1 MKECRYDA
9 VVIGAGA
16 AGMASALSLSRRGYS
31 CVLVDREEY
40 LGGIL
45 LQCVHNG
52 FGLQHFGEELTGPE
66 FAFRFEREVISAGI
80 PFLSGTTVLSVK
92 RKKSADGGETSADD
106 SFRGSFTHGSFNLLL
121 SSGANGVIRVTS
133 SAVILAMGSRER
145 NRGNIRI
152 AGDRPSGVFTAGLVQ
167 HLLNID
173 GYVPGKRAV
182 IIGSGDIGLIMAR
195 RLTLSGVKVEAVVEI
210 QSFPSG
216 LTRNIVQCLED
227 YSIPLYLSH
236 ATLRINGKSR
246 VTGIEVAPLENGAP
260 RPEKSFRIPC
270 DTVLLS
276 VGLVCENELSAKA
289 GVALNPVTNGPIVDS
304 ALMTSIPGI
313 FASGNV
319 LHIHDLVDRVVE
331 EADRAGS
338 SCADWLDK
346 LDAQKGTATAGDEA
360 AEGAGV
366 IAVTGA
372 AILSANAEVPLRA
385 GSNVR
390 YTVPSSIDPS
400 RTVRLSL
407 RSMVVMDK
415 GTFLVSLSG
424 CRIFEKKLSW
434 VKPGEM
440 ISIDIPP
447 MQDAIA
453 GSAQNSCLEI
463 SLIPS
468 SNSTSDE
475 VGA

>member
-1 MKECRYDA
+1 VKECRYDA

-16 AGMASALSLSRRGYS
+16 AGMASALSLSKRGHS
-31 CVLVDREEY
+31 CVLVDREED

-66 FAFRFEREVISAGI
+66 FASRFEREVLAAGI
-80 PFLSGTTVLSVK
+80 PFLSGTTVLSIE
-92 RKKSADGGETSADD
+92 RKKAEDGNGE
-106 SFRGSFTHGSFNLLL
+106 SFSLLL

-195 RLTLSGVKVEAVVEI
+195 RLTLSGVKVGAVVEI

-227 YSIPLYLSH
+227 FSIPLYLSH
-236 ATLRINGKSR
+236 ATLRISGKSR

-260 RPEKSFRIPC
+260 RLEKSFQIPC

-289 GVALNPVTNGPIVDS
+289 GVALNPVTNGPLVDS
-304 ALMTSIPGI
+304 HLMTSVPGI

-331 EADRAGS
+331 ESSRAGS

-346 LDAQKGTATAGDEA
+346 LSAQTGTAIADL
-360 AEGAGV
+360 
-366 IAVTGA
+366 AVTTGGA
-372 AILSANAEVPLRA
+372 NEILLRS
-385 GSNVR
+385 GLNVR
-390 YTVPSSIDPS
+390 YTVPSSIDPL

-407 RSMVVMDK
+407 RSMVVMDR
-415 GTFLVSLSG
+415 GTLSLSIG
-424 CRIFEKKLSW
+424 GERVFEKKLLW

-440 ISIDIPP
+440 ISVDIPP
-447 MQDAIA
+447 LKESIPGDIKD
-453 GSAQNSCLEI
+453 GTFEV
-463 SLIPS
+463 SLARS
-468 SNSTSDE
+468 EE

>member
-1 MKECRYDA
+1 VKECRYDA

-16 AGMASALSLSRRGYS
+16 AGMASALSLSKRGYS

-66 FAFRFEREVISAGI
+66 FASRFEREVLSAGI
-80 PFLSGTTVLSVK
+80 PFLSGTTVLSVE
-92 RKKSADGGETSADD
+92 RARAVDVAEISTDASARVLFNHD
-106 SFRGSFTHGSFNLLL
+106 SFRLLL
-121 SSGANGVIRVTS
+121 SSGTNGVIRITS

-246 VTGIEVAPLENGAP
+246 VTGIEAAPLENGAP
-260 RPEKSFRIPC
+260 RLDKSFLIPC

-276 VGLVCENELSAKA
+276 VGLVCENELSSKA

-304 ALMTSIPGI
+304 HLMTSVPGI

-331 EADRAGS
+331 EASRAGF
-338 SCADWLDK
+338 SCAAWLDQ
-346 LDAQKGTATAGDEA
+346 LAVQTGT
-360 AEGAGV
+360 
-366 IAVTGA
+366 TGA
-372 AILSANAEVPLRA
+372 TSVSADAVATSVSSGVEISLRA
-385 GSNVR
+385 GLNVR
-390 YTVPSSIDPS
+390 YTVPSSIDPLQ
-400 RTVRLSL
+400 TVKLSL

-415 GTFLVSLSG
+415 GTLSLSIG
-424 CRIFEKKLSW
+424 GSRVFEKKLSW

-440 ISIDIPP
+440 ISVDIPP
-447 MQDAIA
+447 LKESIPIDMKDGIFEVILAR
-453 GSAQNSCLEI
+453 SEEVI
-463 SLIPS
+463 S
-468 SNSTSDE
+468 
-475 VGA
+475 